1 MKKQQKKQEKYYYW
15 SIIICN
21 RVLKLFKDGRLK
33 KLKKGIKKSID
44 SCYKIN
50 KKGYKMDD

>member
-1 MKKQQKKQEKYYYW
+1 MVE
-15 SIIICN
+15 
-21 RVLKLFKDGRLK
+21 LK

-50 KKGYKMDD
+50 KKGYKMGD